1 MRQPTF
7 WRSVSHAW
15 SGLVYTFRTQRNA
28 RWHVIGGLAAVA
40 LATWLQLDL
49 IRWAILALTIGAV
62 GAGETINTTVEAL
75 VDLMSPEWHERA
87 KVAKDVSA
95 GAVLLLAMTAVVV
108 GLLKLGLEGVHW
120 CRAWLGRARNAIG
133 EELRTDQSAA
143 PAGLVHRIE
152 SRNAFVACVGNHDR
166 GELVASHARQHIP
179 AAQGAAQRAGAPV
192 DGD

>member
-49 IRWAILALTIGAV
+49 VRWAILALTIGAV

-108 GLLKLGLEGVHW
+108 GLLILGPPLWDKLVKS
-120 CRAWLGRARNAIG
+120 N
-133 EELRTDQSAA
+133 
-143 PAGLVHRIE
+143 
-152 SRNAFVACVGNHDR
+152 
-166 GELVASHARQHIP
+166 
-179 AAQGAAQRAGAPV
+179 
-192 DGD
+192 